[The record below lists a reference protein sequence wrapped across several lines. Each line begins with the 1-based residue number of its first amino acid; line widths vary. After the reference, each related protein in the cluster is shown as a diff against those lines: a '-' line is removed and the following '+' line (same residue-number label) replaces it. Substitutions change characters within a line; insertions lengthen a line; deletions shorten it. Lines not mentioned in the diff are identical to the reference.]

1 MLEKIKPIVEDLF
14 VEEIKGKLKEDKT
27 IGFIDSEPSK
37 DANNEPFHGSSINKL
52 TTFIDMSSHMLFD
65 QRAMSTIKTEI
76 IQAVVKSLN
85 EAQEKNFIFYRPID
99 TKLEYHYEKT
109 YPSAKEPEEFF
120 RFWIIFN
127 VEKY

>member
-1 MLEKIKPIVEDLF
+1 MLEKSKPIVEDLF
-14 VEEIKGKLKEDKT
+14 VEEIKGQLKEDKT
-27 IGFIDSEPSK
+27 VGFIDNEPSK
-37 DANNEPFHGSSINKL
+37 DVNKL

-65 QRAMSTIKTEI
+65 QRVMPTIKTEI
-76 IQAVVKSLN
+76 INAVVKSLN
-85 EAQEKNFIFYRPID
+85 ESQENNFIFYRPIE

-127 VEKY
+127 IEKY